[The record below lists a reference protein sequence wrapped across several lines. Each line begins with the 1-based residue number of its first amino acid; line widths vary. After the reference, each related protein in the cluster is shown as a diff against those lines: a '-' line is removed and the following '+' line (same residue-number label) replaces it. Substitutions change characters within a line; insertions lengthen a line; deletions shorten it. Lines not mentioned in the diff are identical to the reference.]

1 MAGGAVAPDV
11 PIQYFQSI
19 IAIELAVAGALLF
32 QIRYFDKDAEA
43 GSGSDPRLRLLMA
56 VVLMSTV
63 FASLEAMR
71 EGWGSWSAALV
82 TVGLAVSLLPILVRV
97 LPPLSRD
104 LETQRH
110 DPHRWVTVVGLLV
123 YVTVVTLVVIHR

>member
-1 MAGGAVAPDV
+1 MADGALAPDV

-32 QIRYFDKDAEA
+32 QIRYFDKGAEA
-43 GSGSDPRLRLLMA
+43 GAASDPRLRLLMA
-56 VVLMSTV
+56 IVLTSTV

-71 EGWGSWSAALV
+71 EGWGSWSAQLV
-82 TVGLAVSLLPILVRV
+82 TVGLAVSLLPILVKV

-110 DPHRWVTVVGLLV
+110 DPHLWVTIVGLLV
-123 YVTVVTLVVIHR
+123 YVAVVTLVVIHR

>member
-32 QIRYFDKDAEA
+32 QIRYFDKGAEA

-56 VVLMSTV
+56 IVLISTV

-82 TVGLAVSLLPILVRV
+82 TVGVAVSLLPILVKV

-123 YVTVVTLVVIHR
+123 YVAVVTVVVLHR